1 MKIEYLRLDF
11 YVASTFS
18 SGCDMVENV
27 ETESQRLD
35 FKSGNRVSETRF
47 QIGYILKLTPHS
59 LTHYLCHI
67 DQVSPSPSHAS
78 AHLSLTLFSHSIIT
92 LLTTPITH
100 PLRQSSSL
108 THPFLLLRQT
118 LTTSLIILF
127 TNHPL
132 SLTLFS
138 HSVKRSSLRRSPS
151 SLIQSI

>member
-1 MKIEYLRLDF
+1 MEIEYLRLDF

-18 SGCDMVENV
+18 SVCDVVENV
-27 ETESQRLD
+27 ETESLRLG
-35 FKSGNRVSETRF
+35 FKPGNRVSEARF
-47 QIGYILKLTPHS
+47 QIGYILKLMPQS
-59 LTHYLCHI
+59 LSCHCLCHT
-67 DQVSPSPSHAS
+67 DQVSPSHAL
-78 AHLSLTLFSHSIIT
+78 AHLSLTLFSHSVIT
-92 LLTTPITH
+92 LLTTPITR

-151 SLIQSI
+151 SLTQSI